1 MLPPL
6 ATTTTR
12 FAEGADGCRSIA
24 NDTQS
29 SRYVG
34 TATHKSRSGILA
46 LISTSSG
53 EQLTT
58 IPKAAMERVDAPI
71 FAGRSAFTLTT
82 GSLLWERAE
91 APLYLDGNLRSN
103 HWQVKRSQRLNRE

>member
-6 ATTTTR
+6 ATTTT
-12 FAEGADGCRSIA
+12 ASQKVLMAVA
-24 NDTQS
+24 AKPTTPNP
-29 SRYVG
+29 VG
-34 TATHKSRSGILA
+34 MLALPTHKFRSGILA

-58 IPKAAMERVDAPI
+58 IPKAAKERVDAPI

-82 GSLLWERAE
+82 GSSLWERAE

-103 HWQVKRSQRLNRE
+103 HWQVKRNQWLNRE